1 MKFLNLFC
9 QGYAYALATID
20 FCIILKIIIKINEID
35 YKRKKF
41 LLLQILIFI
50 LIVFEIYFDN
60 TTLNDFMMIIMLSIV
75 IALNFLMYPK
85 HLWNHNS

>member
-35 YKRKKF
+35 YKRNK
-41 LLLQILIFI
+41 
-50 LIVFEIYFDN
+50 V
-60 TTLNDFMMIIMLSIV
+60 LNL
-75 IALNFLMYPK
+75 
-85 HLWNHNS
+85 